1 MADFKSIRLAD
12 ILYSKL
18 NYLRGKKS
26 FPAYIES
33 MVKYFELTGINPD
46 SLQAPLI
53 QETKNGIERIVKI
66 IKSIEKNKL
75 KRMLDLLENISIPVS
90 NQVLVSGVTE
100 NQVQEV
106 VNMNQRLNDDL
117 EQLRKEK
124 TNLLQQNRSLKIEV
138 EKRPSTSYSN
148 INTDELLMLIGG
160 LDEMATEGVGRD
172 IFIRKEAIFDLA
184 NRMKRCFENV

>member
-1 MADFKSIRLAD
+1 MAGFKSIRLAD
-12 ILYSKL
+12 LLYSKL

-33 MVKYFELTGINPD
+33 MVRYFELTGINPD

-66 IKSIEKNKL
+66 IKAIEKNKL
-75 KRMLDLLENISIPVS
+75 NRMLDLLENKSVS
-90 NQVLVSGVTE
+90 VSGITE
-100 NQVQEV
+100 DQVQEV

-117 EQLRKEK
+117 EQIRKK
-124 TNLLQQNRSLKIEV
+124 KNNLIQQNRSLNIEL
-138 EKRPSTSYSN
+138 EKRSSANYSN

-160 LDEMATEGVGRD
+160 LDEMATGGVGRD
-172 IFIRKEAIFDLA
+172 IYIRKEAIFDLA
-184 NRMKRCFENV
+184 NRMKRCFESV

>member
-1 MADFKSIRLAD
+1 MAEFKSIRLAD

-66 IKSIEKNKL
+66 IKVIEKNKL
-75 KRMLDLLENISIPVS
+75 NRMLDLLENKSVS
-90 NQVLVSGVTE
+90 VSGITE
-100 NQVQEV
+100 DQVQEV
-106 VNMNQRLNDDL
+106 VNMNQKLTGDL
-117 EQLRKEK
+117 EQLKKEK
-124 TNLLQQNRSLKIEV
+124 INLIQQNRSLKMEA

-160 LDEMATEGVGRD
+160 LDEMATGGVGRD
-172 IFIRKEAIFDLA
+172 IYIRKEAIFDLA
-184 NRMKRCFENV
+184 NRMKRCFENT